1 MVLSAELSAEWRDS
15 GEAEG
20 ISLIERGRE
29 SKRSARDKTS
39 KRVIVAARNLP
50 KEADG
55 RFVALA
61 GPTGPGGMAAC
72 RSGWSCAHHSCLL
85 VRLPLTPPIF
95 LPLSA
100 HRSRAT
106 HPPIE
111 NLLAILGAARDTA
124 GDTRGTKRR
133 EATMWHAI

>member
-29 SKRSARDKTS
+29 SKRSARDKPS

-61 GPTGPGGMAAC
+61 GPPVQAA
-72 RSGWSCAHHSCLL
+72 WPL
-85 VRLPLTPPIF
+85 VDQVG
-95 LPLSA
+95 
-100 HRSRAT
+100 RAQT
-106 HPPIE
+106 
-111 NLLAILGAARDTA
+111 T
-124 GDTRGTKRR
+124 
-133 EATMWHAI
+133 